1 MTKWAF
7 LLLFLAKPV
16 WADWQ
21 FIGKTADFGMYAD
34 PTSIQRKGALV
45 KMWAMG
51 DYKDT
56 QAARF
61 PPPLLWTNYLSVKEL
76 KEFDCNNGLHRT
88 VRTSVFAG
96 HLAKGDPL
104 YTFDSGAAFA
114 PVANAPL
121 DVAQFKFGCEGGKR

>member
-34 PTSIQRKGALV
+34 PASIQRKGAVV

-76 KEFDCNNGLHRT
+76 KEFDCNSGLHRT
-88 VRTSVFAG
+88 VRTSVFAA

-121 DVAQFKFGCEGGKR
+121 DVAQFKFGCEGGNR